1 VEPYEIIDTSPVDAA
16 EPATK
21 AKPRHLARLFLGF
34 GLLAVIILAC
44 LGTIAYFT
52 LGQIKKKSK
61 NIPPPNWAAV

>member
-1 VEPYEIIDTSPVDAA
+1 MQQNRLQ
-16 EPATK
+16 
-21 AKPRHLARLFLGF
+21 KPNHVIYRLLLGF

>member
-1 VEPYEIIDTSPVDAA
+1 MQQSLLQ
-16 EPATK
+16 
-21 AKPRHLARLFLGF
+21 KPNHVIYRLLLGF